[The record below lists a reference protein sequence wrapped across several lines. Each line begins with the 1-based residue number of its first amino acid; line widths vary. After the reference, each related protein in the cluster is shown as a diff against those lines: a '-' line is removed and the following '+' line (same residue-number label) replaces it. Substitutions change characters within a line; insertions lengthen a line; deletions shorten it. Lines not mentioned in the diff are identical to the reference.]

1 MSQKGFA
8 NIVLIGIIVVLVGVV
23 GYFAFVKKSEPVTQ
37 QTTTPTPN
45 PTPTVTPVETTTP
58 SPTPSPVVKSGWKI
72 YTNSKYKFSIQYPD
86 YLKFLEAQTS
96 NLFEANSSADGI
108 RVEVIDK
115 SLDGR
120 EFLASDGVVG
130 NSIFRYSAV
139 KDIWEYIG
147 MYGGTDD
154 YTKDE
159 YKVYDLRP
167 EEETI
172 LRDKGYIPVKYKT
185 KIGLLTW
192 VGNSTN
198 QHSTQ
203 GGDTWQIAFVESP
216 QKQFTIKLYLK
227 QCRGYNN
234 SCATDVSSYLEP
246 VSSSK
251 TIFSAIDTLQFSSL
265 AQ

>member
-1 MSQKGFA
+1 MNQKGFA
-8 NIVLIGIIVVLVGVV
+8 NIVLIVIIVAIIAVG
-23 GYFAFVKKSEPVTQ
+23 GYFAFVKKSEPVVQ
-37 QTTTPTPN
+37 QTPTPTSSLT
-45 PTPTVTPVETTTP
+45 PTPTPVKTATP
-58 SPTPSPVVKSGWKI
+58 SPTPSPVVKSGWKT

-86 YLKFLEAQTS
+86 YLKSSKAQTF
-96 NLFEANSSADGI
+96 NLFEADSSADGI

-130 NSIFRYSAV
+130 NSIFKYSVA
-139 KDIWEYIG
+139 KDNWEYIG

-159 YKVYDLRP
+159 YKVYDVRP
-167 EEETI
+167 EDETT
-172 LRDKGYIPVKYKT
+172 LRDEGYTPVKYKT
-185 KIGLLTW
+185 KTDLLTW
-192 VGNSTN
+192 IGNSTN

-227 QCRGYNN
+227 QCRGYYN
-234 SCATDVSSYLEP
+234 SCATDDSSYLES

-251 TIFSAIDTLQFSSL
+251 TIFSVIDTLQFSSL